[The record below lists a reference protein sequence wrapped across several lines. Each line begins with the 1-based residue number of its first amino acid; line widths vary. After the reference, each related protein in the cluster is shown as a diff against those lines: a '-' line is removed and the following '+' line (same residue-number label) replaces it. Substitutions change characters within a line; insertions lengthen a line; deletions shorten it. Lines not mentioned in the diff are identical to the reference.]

1 MSGALWLLLAV
12 TLIAANGLFVAAEF
26 SLVSVR
32 RPVVEERAAAGDRRA
47 RAVTRELSRLSFA
60 LSAAQFGITLSS
72 LLLGYIAERAI
83 GDTLIRP
90 VLDLLGLPAEAAL
103 GVALT
108 GAFLLSTVVQ
118 MVVGELFPKNLAI
131 SRPLGVALLAGPF
144 NRGFGLLLGP
154 VIRVFHRAAEGVTR
168 RAFRVEVTDELEGGH
183 TLDELARIIS
193 ASGEEG
199 SLTSEQT
206 ELLQRALE
214 LGDTRVSEVMVP
226 RPDVVWLHRDDTLAD
241 LRALARRTGHSRF
254 PVRGETEDDLLGT
267 IHVKDLLAV
276 PLEAHAGTAVAQ
288 VMFAPLVVPESET
301 LRRLL
306 TDLRREQ
313 RTFAVVIDEYG
324 GTAGIV
330 TLEDVLEELVGE
342 IEDEFDRQSTV
353 VRRIGAGRYLLHASL
368 RTDRLADLLGCELPE
383 GEYETVAGYLLDALG
398 RIPEGGETVVHEG
411 WELEVAAVDGV
422 RITDAVLRRLPEE
435 PTSDSDPE
443 GGS

>member
-1 MSGALWLLLAV
+1 VSGGLGLLLAAM
-12 TLIAANGLFVAAEF
+12 LIVANGLFVAAEF

-32 RPVVEERAAAGDRRA
+32 RPVVDERAAGGDRRA
-47 RAVTRELSRLSFA
+47 RTVTRELSRLSFA

-72 LLLGYIAERAI
+72 LLLGYIAERAV

-90 VLDLLGLPAEAAL
+90 LLDLVGIPEEAAL
-103 GVALT
+103 GVTLT

-131 SRPLGVALLAGPF
+131 SRPLGVSLTAGPF

-154 VIRVFHRAAEGVTR
+154 VIKVFHRAAEAITR
-168 RAFRVEVTDELEGGH
+168 RAFRVELTDELEGGH

-226 RPDVVWLHRDDTLAD
+226 RPDVVWLQRDATLVD
-241 LRALARRTGHSRF
+241 LRAEARRTGHSRF
-254 PVRGETEDDLLGT
+254 PVRGDSEDDLLGT
-267 IHVKDLLAV
+267 IHVKDLLSI
-276 PLEAHAGTAVAQ
+276 PLDAHPATPVTAA
-288 VMFAPLVVPESET
+288 MFPPLVVPESET

-306 TDLRREQ
+306 SDLRREQ

-342 IEDEFDRQSTV
+342 IEDEFDRHSSV

-368 RTDRLADLLGCELPE
+368 RTDRLADLLEVELPE
-383 GEYETVAGYLLDALG
+383 GEYETVAGFLLAELG
-398 RIPEGGETVVHEG
+398 RIPEGGEVVRHDG

-422 RITDAVLRRLPEE
+422 RITEVVLRRLPVTE
-435 PTSDSDPE
+435 PTGE
-443 GGS
+443 EA

>member
-1 MSGALWLLLAV
+1 MNGALGLMLAV
-12 TLIAANGLFVAAEF
+12 TLIVANGLFVAAEF

-32 RPVVEERAAAGDRRA
+32 RPGVEERAAAGDRRA
-47 RAVTRELSRLSFA
+47 RIVTRELSRLSFS

-90 VLDLLGLPAEAAL
+90 LLDLLGLPEEAAL
-103 GVALT
+103 GIALT

-131 SRPLGVALLAGPF
+131 SRPLGVALFAGPF

-154 VIRVFHRAAEGVTR
+154 VIRVFHRAAEGIAR
-168 RAFRVEVTDELEGGH
+168 RLFRVEVTDELEGGH

-206 ELLQRALE
+206 ELLQRAVE
-214 LGDTRVSEVMVP
+214 LGDTRVVEVMVP
-226 RPDVVWLHRDDTLAD
+226 RPDVVWLHRDATLAD

-276 PLEAHAGTAVAQ
+276 PLEEHATTPVAAA
-288 VMFAPLVVPESET
+288 MFAPLVVPESEP

-324 GTAGIV
+324 GTTGIV

-342 IEDEFDRQSTV
+342 IEDEFDRHSTV
-353 VRRIGAGRYLLHASL
+353 IRRIGAGRYLLHASL
-368 RTDRLADLLGCELPE
+368 RTDRLADLLDVELPE
-383 GEYETVAGYLLDALG
+383 GEYETVAGYLLDELG
-398 RIPEGGETVVHEG
+398 RIPEGGEVVTHQG

-422 RITDAVLRRLPEE
+422 RITDVVLRRLPTPPGE
-435 PTSDSDPE
+435 PERGEVTS
-443 GGS
+443 